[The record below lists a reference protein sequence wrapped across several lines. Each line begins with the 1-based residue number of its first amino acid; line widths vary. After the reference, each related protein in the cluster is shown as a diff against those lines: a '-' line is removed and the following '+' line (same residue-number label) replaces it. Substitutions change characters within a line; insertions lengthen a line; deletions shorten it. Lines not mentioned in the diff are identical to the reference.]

1 MATPQ
6 QIEIIKASWET
17 YPVREKDNVDNIR
30 SRMLAAGFSLE
41 EINAVEVADSEGI
54 T

>member
-6 QIEIIKASWET
+6 QIEHIKATWET
-17 YPVREKDNVDNIR
+17 YPAREKENVDQIR
-30 SRMLAAGFSLE
+30 SRMLAAGFSAE
-41 EINAVEVADSEGI
+41 EINAVEVADAEGI